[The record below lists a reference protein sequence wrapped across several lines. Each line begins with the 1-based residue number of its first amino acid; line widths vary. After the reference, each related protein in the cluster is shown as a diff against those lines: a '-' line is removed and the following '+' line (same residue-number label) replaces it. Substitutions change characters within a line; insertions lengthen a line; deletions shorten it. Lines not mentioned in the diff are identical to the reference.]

1 VPREKEQENPALAN
15 LKLVLGYLAI
25 KDSATLEERVSVLA
39 RLGYENREIARI
51 CDTTPSSVAVR
62 KAGQKKGKNRGKK
75 ALKRT
80 K

>member
-1 VPREKEQENPALAN
+1 MPKEKDQENQALAN

-25 KDSATLEERVSVLA
+25 KDFATLEERVGVLA

-51 CDTTPSSVAVR
+51 CDTTSSSVAVR

-75 ALKRT
+75 ARKRT